1 MPLARLNAFGINQAG
16 RVVGV
21 SVDLTGIHGFL
32 YRSGDFSSIDVP
44 GNSGGTEAFGIN
56 ERGEIA
62 GLYFTDS
69 GRTAHGFI
77 DRGGNFTTIDFPS
90 AAQTQL
96 NGINGSGQIV
106 GLYLETDQSLP
117 HGFLCDDGV
126 FQLIDPPDAISSGA
140 FDVNNRGEI
149 VGDYTDARGT
159 HGFLDTRGTFQTIDV
174 PGFEG
179 RTFTRGIDQ
188 KGDIVGSIREEA
200 TGHSHGYLR
209 TSPTILRLRSPQSR
223 PHSFEEA
230 AAMMPPPCH
239 RSGSTRTPSAR
250 RLEHVPG
257 GAAAVRFR
265 SGGTGIRLYARSAGR
280 FSVWLATSNGAG
292 MGRS

>member
-77 DRGGNFTTIDFPS
+77 DQGGNFTTIDFPS
-90 AAQTQL
+90 AAQTAL

-117 HGFLCDDGV
+117 HGFLYDDGV

-140 FDVNNRGEI
+140 FGVNNRGEI

-200 TGHSHGYLR
+200 TGAFSRLSADVTHNTPPALAAKQATSLR
-209 TSPTILRLRSPQSR
+209 RSSCYD
-223 PHSFEEA
+223 A
-230 AAMMPPPCH
+230 APMPPIWLNADAQ
-239 RSGSTRTPSAR
+239 RAQTRACPRRGCGREVPIRRYRYQTLRQIGWSLFRVAR
-250 RLEHVPG
+250 YVEWCGH
-257 GAAAVRFR
+257 
-265 SGGTGIRLYARSAGR
+265 
-280 FSVWLATSNGAG
+280 
-292 MGRS
+292 

>member
-56 ERGEIA
+56 EREEIV

-77 DRGGNFTTIDFPS
+77 KRGGNFTTIDFPS
-90 AAQTQL
+90 AALTQL

-117 HGFLCDDGV
+117 HGFLYDDAV
-126 FQLIDPPDAISSGA
+126 FQQWRIWCKQSWRNRRRLFRCSRYPRVPGHSRNFSDDRCPRLRGANLHTRDRSEGRHRRVHPRGGHGA
-140 FDVNNRGEI
+140 FSRLSADVTHNTPPALAAKQATSVRRSSC
-149 VGDYTDARGT
+149 YDAA
-159 HGFLDTRGTFQTIDV
+159 
-174 PGFEG
+174 P
-179 RTFTRGIDQ
+179 
-188 KGDIVGSIREEA
+188 
-200 TGHSHGYLR
+200 
-209 TSPTILRLRSPQSR
+209 
-223 PHSFEEA
+223 
-230 AAMMPPPCH
+230 MPPIWLKADAQRAQTRPCPV
-239 RSGSTRTPSAR
+239 RG
-250 RLEHVPG
+250 
-257 GAAAVRFR
+257 AAVRFR
-265 SGGTGIRLYARSAGR
+265 SGGTGIRLYAKSAGR
-280 FSVWLATSNGAG
+280 SSAWPATLNGADTG
-292 MGRS
+292 KS